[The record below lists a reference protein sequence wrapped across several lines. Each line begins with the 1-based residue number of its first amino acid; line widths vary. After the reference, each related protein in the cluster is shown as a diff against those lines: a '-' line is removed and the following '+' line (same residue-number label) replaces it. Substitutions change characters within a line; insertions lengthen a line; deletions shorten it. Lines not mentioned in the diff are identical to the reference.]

1 MASEKQAILSDE
13 TPTKTFFSD
22 NIPSPRIVEDD
33 SFSSKQD
40 EVIVSLNQDIELLEI
55 MLHQERQ
62 VYQEELIL
70 LQSVSHD
77 MDLGSCTL

>member
-13 TPTKTFFSD
+13 TPTTTFFSD

-33 SFSSKQD
+33 SLSSKQD
-40 EVIVSLNQDIELLEI
+40 DVIVSLNHDIELLEI
-55 MLHQERQ
+55 MLHQEQQ

-77 MDLGSCTL
+77 MD